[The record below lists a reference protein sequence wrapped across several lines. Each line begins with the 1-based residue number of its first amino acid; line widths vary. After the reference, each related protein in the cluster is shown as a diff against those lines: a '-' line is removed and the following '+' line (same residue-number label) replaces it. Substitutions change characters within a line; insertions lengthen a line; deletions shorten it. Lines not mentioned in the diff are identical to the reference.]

1 MQGHLNG
8 NWTDMNMRNPN
19 ATLYFA
25 LIDGEPGAYGA
36 SFPNLPGCVA
46 MGDTLDAVK
55 QLAAEAL
62 LEWVAMAQLHQEQVP
77 SPSNLDRLISE
88 PEIRAATA
96 EGAVLTHIRL
106 AREGLRHLTV

>member
-1 MQGHLNG
+1 MSIG
-8 NWTDMNMRNPN
+8 NANM
-19 ATLYFA
+19 TLYIA

-46 MGDTLDAVK
+46 MGETLDAVK

-62 LEWVAMAQLHQEQVP
+62 LEWVEMAQLHQEQVP
-77 SPSNLDRLISE
+77 SPSHLGRLICD

-96 EGAVLTHIRL
+96 EGAVLTPIDCPVR
-106 AREGLRHLTV
+106 A

>member
-1 MQGHLNG
+1 M
-8 NWTDMNMRNPN
+8 
-19 ATLYFA
+19 TLYIA

-36 SFPNLPGCVA
+36 SFPDLPGCVA
-46 MGDTLDAVK
+46 MGTTLDAVK

-62 LEWVAMAQLHQEQVP
+62 HEWVAMAQLHQEQVP
-77 SPSNLDRLISE
+77 SPSNLDSLICE